1 MKKKYNP
8 ISKSNILSRA
18 TSSALAGLPIAYTVN
33 ILIFIPLVYA
43 MDGYPLWA
51 IGAIGSIPFFLTS
64 LFRMYFIDWIWFKYK
79 INIDPKHI
87 IVSWWIK
94 RHG

>member
-33 ILIFIPLVYA
+33 IFIFIPLVY
-43 MDGYPLWA
+43 MMEGYPLWA
-51 IGAIGSIPFFLTS
+51 IGAIGSIPFFVTS

-79 INIDPKHI
+79 INNAIQ
-87 IVSWWIK
+87 
-94 RHG
+94 